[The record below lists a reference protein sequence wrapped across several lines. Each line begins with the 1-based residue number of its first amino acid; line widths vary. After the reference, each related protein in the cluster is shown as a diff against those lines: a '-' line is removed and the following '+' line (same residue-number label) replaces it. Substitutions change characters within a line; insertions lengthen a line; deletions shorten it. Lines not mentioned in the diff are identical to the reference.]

1 MHMKELTK
9 IEMQSINGGSEL
21 SRLLITLVSYMFY
34 SEGKTVADSTVN
46 GGNAAAVLPF
56 K

>member
-1 MHMKELTK
+1 MKELTK
-9 IEMQSINGGSEL
+9 IEMQTINGGSEF
-21 SRLLITLVSYMFY
+21 SRFFITLVSYLFY
-34 SEGKTVADSTVN
+34 SEGKTVVDSTAN